1 MLFVL
6 FLWNFHAHSSGTFFD
21 FKKKGVSIPLTDA
34 IIAAIAIRNNALVFT
49 LDIHFKDVSFVTN
62 LDIYQY
68 TKRK

>member
-1 MLFVL
+1 M
-6 FLWNFHAHSSGTFFD
+6 
-21 FKKKGVSIPLTDA
+21 TDA